1 MRLALPFPSQI
12 PPLNNPPTDHC
23 LCLHHQ
29 TLRARPRQHLNREDP
44 EPDYPHPPHQS
55 STWGAGS
62 RARGTSENPVLAGAG
77 GRPGVDSKSTHPS
90 TLLSTP
96 TRLPDTVDRRRRHT
110 SVGHFTPPP
119 HAQRHACGGSAPRPH
134 RPSVDPLPSSAITSS
149 VRLGRR
155 SLGWSISASRT
166 RPRNRSCRSTGIRK
180 LTSRVL
186 A

>member
-1 MRLALPFPSQI
+1 MALALSLPFQI
-12 PPLNNPPTDHC
+12 PPLQQPTNCHC
-23 LCLHHQ
+23 LCPHDQ
-29 TLRARPRQHLNREDP
+29 TIRARPRQHLNREDP

-77 GRPGVDSKSTHPS
+77 GRPGVDSKSTHSS
-90 TLLSTP
+90 TLQSTP
-96 TRLPDTVDRRRRHT
+96 TRLPNTLDRRCRHT
-110 SVGHFTPPP
+110 PVGHFTPPP

-134 RPSVDPLPSSAITSS
+134 LPSVDLPPTARSRARSGSAAAAWD
-149 VRLGRR
+149 GRF
-155 SLGWSISASRT
+155 SASRT
-166 RPRNRSCRSTGIRK
+166 RPRNRSCRSTGMRK